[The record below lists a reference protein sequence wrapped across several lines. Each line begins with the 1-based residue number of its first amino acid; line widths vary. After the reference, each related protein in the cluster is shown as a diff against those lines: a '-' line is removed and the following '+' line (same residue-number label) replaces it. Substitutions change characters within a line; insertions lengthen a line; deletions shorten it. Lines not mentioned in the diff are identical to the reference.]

1 MDHGNPLPQ
10 GPVKEVS
17 AQPQYTGTH
26 TDDDRVT
33 AGVTGPW
40 HTWQSAHL
48 ALVQRLSL
56 GLALQGDVL
65 ILGTDLSDDAVQVQV
80 PVVVHGQDDGGL
92 AGMSLDLGYLL
103 S

>member
-1 MDHGNPLPQ
+1 MEN
-10 GPVKEVS
+10 S
-17 AQPQYTGTH
+17 RTGGLVE
-26 TDDDRVT
+26 DGDPPR
-33 AGVTGPW
+33 
-40 HTWQSAHL
+40 AHL
-48 ALVQRLSL
+48 ALIQRLSL